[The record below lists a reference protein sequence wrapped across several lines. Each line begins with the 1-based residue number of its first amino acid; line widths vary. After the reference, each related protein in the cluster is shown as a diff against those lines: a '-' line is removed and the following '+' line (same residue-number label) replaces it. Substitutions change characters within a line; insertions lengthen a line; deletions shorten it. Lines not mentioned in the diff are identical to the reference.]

1 MSMVFDKIRSGNR
14 AQKALGLLSGLVFGF
29 LLQKGGLTEY
39 DVILGQLLLTDFTV
53 VKVMLS
59 AILMGMIGVFGM
71 KWMGLVRLQIKPG
84 SMGSTVLGGI
94 LFGVGFAILGY
105 CPGTAAA
112 AFGAGSIDALA
123 GMIGMVIGAGIFARL
138 YPVLDQ
144 RILNWKAFP
153 ADTLPELIGLRPG
166 IVAAL
171 MAVLIIGLLY
181 LLAAMGW

>member
-1 MSMVFDKIRSGNR
+1 MAFNKIRSGGR

-59 AILMGMIGVFGM
+59 AILVGMIGVFVM
-71 KWMGLVRLQIKPG
+71 RWMGLIRLQIKPG

-94 LFGVGFAILGY
+94 IFGVGFAILGY

-112 AFGAGSIDALA
+112 AFGAGAVDALV
-123 GMIGMVIGAGIFARL
+123 GMIGIVIGAGIFARL
-138 YPVLDQ
+138 YPALD
-144 RILNWKAFP
+144 RLILKRGAFP
-153 ADTLPELIGLRPG
+153 ADTLPDLIGLKPG
-166 IVAAL
+166 IVAAV
-171 MAVLIIGLLY
+171 MAVLILGLLY
-181 LLAAMGW
+181 LLAALEM

>member
-1 MSMVFDKIRSGNR
+1 MVFDKIRSGKR

-59 AILMGMIGVFGM
+59 AILVGMVGVFVM
-71 KWMGLVRLQIKPG
+71 RWRGLVRLQIKPG
-84 SMGSTVLGGI
+84 SIGSTALGGI
-94 LFGVGFAILGY
+94 IFGVGFAILGY

-112 AFGAGSIDALA
+112 AFGAGAIDALV

-138 YPVLDQ
+138 YPVLD
-144 RILNWKAFP
+144 RLILNWGAFH
-153 ADTLPELIGLRPG
+153 ADTLPELIGLKPE
-166 IVAAL
+166 IVAAVT
-171 MAVLIIGLLY
+171 AVLILGLLY
-181 LLAAMGW
+181 LLAAQGL